1 MKKLLTLLL
10 GFVFLFTFVACDINE
25 EETTPTFYVSETM
38 NYDDIDVTVNS
49 ITGELNQNT
58 KSDYYGLLKLTVNF
72 TCKNNSNGE
81 FELSASDFYIKTE
94 DKGEKYD
101 AYSFSGEKGLFDFG
115 DSIIAGAT
123 KIYDIEFYV
132 SHMLEENKKYIMY
145 LDWGILHNEQEYKLY
160 YRDGTNAI
168 TKADSSNNNTDSNEN
183 QTDYSYLFY
192 GSCPISIRV
201 MYFTS
206 DQTLS
211 ITHTN
216 QSGKTI
222 TAIKYLIIVYDAYG
236 EELKKYGYGASAL
249 TATYDNW
256 NTSPGGRN
264 TGDWKLNGFDSG
276 KSIDIYIYSVL
287 FTDNTE
293 YGYRNLTVN
302 DIKSY
307 APKNHIVGR
316 YA

>member
-1 MKKLLTLLL
+1 MKKFITIIMSL
-10 GFVFLFTFVACDINE
+10 VFLISLSACSSSETNYFNTPFKYHNLQITVTSVEEDIDNNGNYSTTVSFSATNTGTHEYDFYLSDIYLKNVETKSKYDSKTSLLDSLVQEVIDGGLTKKFDVKFTL
-25 EETTPTFYVSETM
+25 PTSVSE
-38 NYDDIDVTVNS
+38 S
-49 ITGELNQNT
+49 
-58 KSDYYGLLKLTVNF
+58 K
-72 TCKNNSNGE
+72 
-81 FELSASDFYIKTE
+81 YII
-94 DKGEKYD
+94 Y
-101 AYSFSGEKGLFDFG
+101 FDFG
-115 DSIIAGAT
+115 SLGSPAGECALYYEDGSM
-123 KIYDIEFYV
+123 IDIE
-132 SHMLEENKKYIMY
+132 S
-145 LDWGILHNEQEYKLY
+145 
-160 YRDGTNAI
+160 NA
-168 TKADSSNNNTDSNEN
+168 SNNTDNNQGSNDNSEN
-183 QTDYSYLFY
+183 NSRYFIEP
-192 GSCPISIRV
+192 CPISISV

-222 TAIKYLIIVYDAYG
+222 AAIKYLIVVYDAYG

-293 YGYRNLTVN
+293 YGNKNLTVS
-302 DIKSY
+302 DIKNY
-307 APKNHIVGR
+307 APKNHIAGR